1 MMRKALVIA
10 VGVLLVG
17 VQARAQVAPPPDP
30 LESMAFRMG
39 PLGISPALAIT
50 DLGVDS
56 NIFNESGAPREDFT
70 ATITPQLTARF
81 RAGRVLLSGFN
92 STGFVYYLDF
102 ADERSINYVVN
113 GRADFDGGRFQP
125 FVAGDLQDTH
135 ERLNQEIDVRAGR
148 MGRTGSA
155 GLKILAGPRTAFVVS
170 GRWHDFEFDSG
181 ETFEGVPLSTS
192 LNRQVD
198 TYEASVEHALTAL
211 TTLNL
216 TAAWQEDRFDRSPE
230 RDARAFSIVPALN
243 FDPIALVQGTLAV
256 GYKRFEPG
264 DTDLPRFSGVVVRTA
279 ITYTLLERTRFEFRA
294 TRDVQYSFETLEPYY
309 VGSGA
314 RLHITYRLTGPFDL
328 QAGAGRD
335 RLSYQS
341 FGSSLAE
348 RVDRVDLFSAG
359 VGYRLAENA
368 RLGLNWEYT
377 RRLSDRPDRRYDRRR
392 IVASMLYGL

>member
-1 MMRKALVIA
+1 MRRVVVIA
-10 VGVLLVG
+10 AGVLIIA
-17 VQARAQVAPPPDP
+17 ARAAAQVAPPPDP
-30 LESMAFRMG
+30 LESMSFRLG
-39 PLGISPALAIT
+39 PLGISPALALT
-50 DLGVDS
+50 DVGVDS

-70 ATITPQLTARF
+70 ATITPQLTARL

-102 ADERSINYVVN
+102 ADERSINYVLN
-113 GRADFDGGRFQP
+113 GRADFDAGWFQP

-181 ETFEGVPLSTS
+181 ETFEGVPLDAT

-198 TYEASVEHALTAL
+198 SYEASIDHALTSL
-211 TTLNL
+211 TTLNV
-216 TAAWQEDRFDRSPE
+216 TAAWQEDRFDQSPA

-243 FDPIALVQGTLAV
+243 FDPIALVQGSIAV
-256 GYKRFEPG
+256 GYKQFEPSS
-264 DTDLPRFSGVVVRTA
+264 TDLPSFSGVVVRTA
-279 ITYTLLERTRFEFRA
+279 VTYTLLERTRFEFRA
-294 TRDVQYSFETLEPYY
+294 ARDVQYSFEILEPYY

-314 RLHITYRLTGPFDL
+314 RLEMTYRLTGLFDL
-328 QAGAGRD
+328 QGAAGRD

-341 FGSSLAE
+341 IEPSLAE
-348 RVDRVDLFSAG
+348 RIDRVDQFSAG

-377 RRLSDRPDRRYDRRR
+377 RRLSDRADRRYDRRR
-392 IVASMLYGL
+392 IVASLLYGL

>member
-1 MMRKALVIA
+1 MRRVVVIA
-10 VGVLLVG
+10 AGVLIIA
-17 VQARAQVAPPPDP
+17 ARAAAQVAPPPDP
-30 LESMAFRMG
+30 LESMSFRLG
-39 PLGISPALAIT
+39 PLGISPALALT
-50 DLGVDS
+50 DVGVDS
-56 NIFNESGAPREDFT
+56 NIFNESGAPRVDFT
-70 ATITPQLTARF
+70 ATITPQLTARL

-102 ADERSINYVVN
+102 ADERSINYVLN
-113 GRADFDGGRFQP
+113 GRADFDAGWFQP

-181 ETFEGVPLSTS
+181 ETFEGVPLDAT

-198 TYEASVEHALTAL
+198 SYEASIDHALTSL
-211 TTLNL
+211 TTLNV
-216 TAAWQEDRFDRSPE
+216 TAAWQEDRFDQSPA

-243 FDPIALVQGTLAV
+243 FDPIALVQGSIAV
-256 GYKRFEPG
+256 GYKQFEPSS
-264 DTDLPRFSGVVVRTA
+264 TDLPSFSGVVVRTA
-279 ITYTLLERTRFEFRA
+279 VTYTLLERTRFEFRA
-294 TRDVQYSFETLEPYY
+294 ARDVQYSFEILEPYY

-314 RLHITYRLTGPFDL
+314 RLQMTYWLTGPFDL
-328 QAGAGRD
+328 QGAAGRD

-341 FGSSLAE
+341 IEPSLAE
-348 RVDRVDLFSAG
+348 RIDRVDQFSAG

-377 RRLSDRPDRRYDRRR
+377 RRLSDRADRRYDRRR
-392 IVASMLYGL
+392 IVASLLYGL

>member
-1 MMRKALVIA
+1 MLRVTVTV
-10 VGVLLVG
+10 VGMLLFA
-17 VQARAQVAPPPDP
+17 ARVHAQTAPPKDP

-50 DLGVDS
+50 DVGMDS

-70 ATITPQLTARF
+70 ATITPQLTARL

-102 ADERSINYVVN
+102 ADERSINYVLN

-181 ETFEGVPLSTS
+181 ETFEGVSLSTS

-198 TYEASVEHALTAL
+198 TYEASIEHALTAL

-216 TAAWQEDRFDRSPE
+216 TAAWQEDRFDDSPQ

-256 GYKRFEPG
+256 GYKRFEPRSA
-264 DTDLPRFSGVVVRTA
+264 DLPPFSGVVVRTA
-279 ITYTLLERTRFEFRA
+279 VTYTLLERTRFEFRG
-294 TRDVQYSFETLEPYY
+294 TRDVHYSFETLEPYY

-314 RLHITYRLTGPFDL
+314 RLQVTYRLTGPFEL
-328 QAGAGRD
+328 QAAGSRD

-341 FGSSLAE
+341 VASSLVE
-348 RVDRVDLFSAG
+348 RVDHVDLFSAG

-392 IVASMLYGL
+392 LVASMLYGL

>member
-1 MMRKALVIA
+1 MRRVVVIA
-10 VGVLLVG
+10 AGVLIIA
-17 VQARAQVAPPPDP
+17 ARAAAQVAPPPDP
-30 LESMAFRMG
+30 LESMSFRLG
-39 PLGISPALAIT
+39 PLGISPALALT
-50 DLGVDS
+50 DVGVDS

-70 ATITPQLTARF
+70 ATITPQLTARL

-102 ADERSINYVVN
+102 ADERSINYVLN
-113 GRADFDGGRFQP
+113 GRADFDAGWFQP

-181 ETFEGVPLSTS
+181 ETFEGVPLDAT

-198 TYEASVEHALTAL
+198 SYEASIDHALTSL
-211 TTLNL
+211 TTLNV
-216 TAAWQEDRFDRSPE
+216 TAAWQEDRFDQSPA

-243 FDPIALVQGTLAV
+243 FDPIALVQGSIAV
-256 GYKRFEPG
+256 GYKQFEPSS
-264 DTDLPRFSGVVVRTA
+264 TDLPSFSGVVVRTA
-279 ITYTLLERTRFEFRA
+279 VTYTLLERTRFEFRA
-294 TRDVQYSFETLEPYY
+294 ARDVQYSFEILEPYY

-314 RLHITYRLTGPFDL
+314 RLQMTYWLTGPFDL
-328 QAGAGRD
+328 QGAAGRD

-341 FGSSLAE
+341 IEPSLAE
-348 RVDRVDLFSAG
+348 RIDRVDQFSAG

-377 RRLSDRPDRRYDRRR
+377 RRLSDRADRRYDRRR
-392 IVASMLYGL
+392 IVASLLYGL

>member
-1 MMRKALVIA
+1 MRRVVVIA
-10 VGVLLVG
+10 AGVLIIA
-17 VQARAQVAPPPDP
+17 ARAAAQVAPPPDP
-30 LESMAFRMG
+30 LESMSFRLG
-39 PLGISPALAIT
+39 PLGISPALALT
-50 DLGVDS
+50 DVGVDS

-70 ATITPQLTARF
+70 ATITPQLTARL

-102 ADERSINYVVN
+102 ADERSINYVLN
-113 GRADFDGGRFQP
+113 GRADFDAGWFQP

-155 GLKILAGPRTAFVVS
+155 GLKILAGPRTALVVS

-181 ETFEGVPLSTS
+181 ETFEGVPLDAT

-198 TYEASVEHALTAL
+198 SYEASIDHALTSL
-211 TTLNL
+211 TTLNV
-216 TAAWQEDRFDRSPE
+216 TAAWQEDRFDQSPA

-243 FDPIALVQGTLAV
+243 FDPIALVQGSIAV
-256 GYKRFEPG
+256 GYKQFEPSS
-264 DTDLPRFSGVVVRTA
+264 TDLPSFSGVVVRTA
-279 ITYTLLERTRFEFRA
+279 VTYTLLERTRFEFRA
-294 TRDVQYSFETLEPYY
+294 ARDVQYSFEILEPYY

-314 RLHITYRLTGPFDL
+314 RLQMTYWLTGPFDL
-328 QAGAGRD
+328 QGAAGRD

-341 FGSSLAE
+341 IEPSLAE
-348 RVDRVDLFSAG
+348 RIDRVDQFSAG

-377 RRLSDRPDRRYDRRR
+377 RRLSDRADRRYDRRR
-392 IVASMLYGL
+392 IVASLLYGL